1 MYCPFISKNKRQAR
15 IGSDAY
21 LIDIE
26 RKKVISNGLTR
37 TQAYR
42 HSKKNRKTGIIFIS
56 RV

>member
-26 RKKVISNGLTR
+26 RKKVISNERHEHRPTDIAKKIER
-37 TQAYR
+37 QA
-42 HSKKNRKTGIIFIS
+42 
-56 RV
+56 